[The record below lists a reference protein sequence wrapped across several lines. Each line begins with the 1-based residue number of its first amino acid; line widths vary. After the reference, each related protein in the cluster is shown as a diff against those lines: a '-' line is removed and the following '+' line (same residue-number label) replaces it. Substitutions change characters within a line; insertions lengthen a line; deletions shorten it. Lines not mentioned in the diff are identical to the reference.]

1 MNIKT
6 EKSEIFSIL
15 DDLASKKTLLM
26 DGGMGNSIK
35 MQAFSIYKKLLKRL

>member
-15 DDLASKKTLLM
+15 DDLASKKILLM
-26 DGGMGNSIK
+26 DGGMGTMLQK
-35 MQAFSIYKKLLKRL
+35 YKFEDKFV